1 MQSAPIPEQ
10 KRRDSHEREHGEAV
24 RAMFD
29 RIAPTYDTLNR
40 VMSLGVD
47 VRWRKRAVRELAG
60 APPGPILDLCAGTLD
75 LSKLVAERMPDR
87 ELTAGDFSAE
97 MLEKGRHKA
106 PRARR
111 VVCDAMD
118 LPFPDASFAGIIAG
132 FGIRNVSK
140 TELAAKEARRVLRP
154 GGLFVTL
161 EFFKPESLRAK
172 AFHGVYARAVL
183 PTVGA
188 AISGERSAYA
198 YLAES
203 MKGFLTRS
211 EYEDVL
217 RDAGFASVR
226 GYDLLLGIA
235 SVVVGIA
242 PERTA

>member
-10 KRRDSHEREHGEAV
+10 KRRDSHEKEHGEAV

-29 RIAPTYDTLNR
+29 RIAPTYDALNR

-47 VRWRKRAVRELAG
+47 VRWRKRAVRELES

-75 LSKLVAERMPDR
+75 LSKLVSERMPDR

-97 MLEKGRHKA
+97 MLELGRNKA
-106 PRARR
+106 KRARR

-118 LPFPDASFAGIIAG
+118 LPFPDQSFAGIIAG
-132 FGIRNVSK
+132 FGIRNVSN
-140 TELAAKEARRVLRP
+140 TELCAKEARRVLKN

-161 EFFKPESLRAK
+161 EFFKPESLRAR

-203 MKGFLTRS
+203 MQGFLTRHA
-211 EYEDVL
+211 YEDVL
-217 RDAGFASVR
+217 RNAGFTNVR
-226 GYDLLLGIA
+226 GYELLLGIA
-235 SVVVGIA
+235 SIVIA
-242 PERTA
+242 EVSP

>member
-10 KRRDSHEREHGEAV
+10 KRRDSHEKEHGEAV

-29 RIAPTYDTLNR
+29 RIAPTYDALNR

-47 VRWRKRAVRELAG
+47 VRWRKRAVRELMS

-75 LSKLVAERMPDR
+75 LSKLVSEKMPER

-97 MLEKGRHKA
+97 MLEKGRDKA

-111 VVCDAMD
+111 VVCDAME
-118 LPFPDASFAGIIAG
+118 LPFPDASFGGIVAG
-132 FGIRNVSK
+132 FGIRNVSN
-140 TELAAKEARRVLRP
+140 TALAAKEARRVLVP

-161 EFFKPESLRAK
+161 EFFRPQSLRAK
-172 AFHGVYARAVL
+172 AFHGIYARAVL

-188 AISGERSAYA
+188 AISERSAYS
-198 YLAES
+198 YLADS

-217 RDAGFASVR
+217 RDAGFKSVR

-235 SVVVGIA
+235 SIVVGKVK
-242 PERTA
+242 P

>member
-1 MQSAPIPEQ
+1 MQSAPIPNQ
-10 KRRDSHEREHGEAV
+10 KQRDSHEKEHGEAV

-40 VMSLGVD
+40 VMSMGVD
-47 VRWRKRAVRELAG
+47 VRWRKKAVRELAS
-60 APPGPILDLCAGTLD
+60 APNGPLLDLCAGTLD
-75 LSKLVAERMPDR
+75 LSKLICDRMPDR
-87 ELTAGDFSAE
+87 DVTAGDFSAE
-97 MLEKGRHKA
+97 MLELGKDKA

-118 LPFPDASFAGIIAG
+118 LPFEDAEFAGIIAG

-140 TELAAKEARRVLRP
+140 TALAAKEAHRVLKK

-161 EFFKPESLRAK
+161 EFFKPESLRAR
-172 AFHGVYARAVL
+172 AFHGVYARAIL
-183 PTVGA
+183 PSVGA

-203 MKGFLTRS
+203 MKGFLTRR
-211 EYEDVL
+211 EYQDVL
-217 RDAGFASVR
+217 RDAGFVNVR

-235 SVVVGIA
+235 SIVVGEVA
-242 PERTA
+242 S

>member
-10 KRRDSHEREHGEAV
+10 KHRDSHEKEHGEAV

-29 RIAPTYDTLNR
+29 RIAPTYDALNR

-47 VRWRKRAVRELAG
+47 VRWRKRAVHELEK

-75 LSKLVAERMPDR
+75 LSKLVCERMPER

-97 MLEKGRHKA
+97 MLELGRAKA

-132 FGIRNVSK
+132 FGIRNVSN
-140 TELAAKEARRVLRP
+140 TQLAAREARRVLSN

-161 EFFKPESLRAK
+161 EFFRPESLRAK

-203 MKGFLTRS
+203 MKGFLTRPA
-211 EYEDVL
+211 YEEVL
-217 RDAGFASVR
+217 RDAGFQHVR

-235 SVVVGIA
+235 SIVVGVA
-242 PERTA
+242 GEVLP

>member
-47 VRWRKRAVRELAG
+47 VRWRKRAVRELSGAPAG
-60 APPGPILDLCAGTLD
+60 AILDLCAGTLD
-75 LSKLVAERMPDR
+75 LSKLVSERMPDR
-87 ELTAGDFSAE
+87 ELIAGDFSAE

-106 PRARR
+106 PRAKR
-111 VVCDAMD
+111 VVCDAMA
-118 LPFPDASFAGIIAG
+118 LPFPDASFGGVIAG
-132 FGIRNVSK
+132 FGIRNVAS
-140 TELAAKEARRVLRP
+140 THLAAKEARRVLVP

-161 EFFKPESLRAK
+161 EFFRPESLRAK

-188 AISGERSAYA
+188 AVSGERSAYA

-203 MKGFLTRS
+203 MKGFLTRT

-235 SVVVGIA
+235 SIVVGVA
-242 PERTA
+242 P